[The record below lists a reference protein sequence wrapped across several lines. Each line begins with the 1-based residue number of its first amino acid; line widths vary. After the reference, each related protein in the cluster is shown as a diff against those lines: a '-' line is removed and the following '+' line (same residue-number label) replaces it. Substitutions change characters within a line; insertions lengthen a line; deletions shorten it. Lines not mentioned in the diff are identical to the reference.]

1 MINFR
6 LVYAGKL
13 LENTAILNDVL
24 RLDDARDVNDA
35 FTVHLVC
42 RITTPPPQVPS
53 SKSSNMVNSSNTTS
67 TSPSEN
73 HLRRRPVGNNNENNS
88 TNQIPASSTNVI
100 TNPWVGTLPANYSQ
114 SQYQDQVSTYLN
126 IEWLMLAKILPNF
139 A

>member
-1 MINFR
+1 M
-6 LVYAGKL
+6 VYAGKL
-13 LENTAILNDVL
+13 LENTAILKDVL

-42 RITTPPPQVPS
+42 RITTPPPQIPS
-53 SKSSNMVNSSNTTS
+53 SKSSIMTNSSNTTS

-88 TNQIPASSTNVI
+88 PNQIPASSTNVI
-100 TNPWVGTLPANYSQ
+100 TNPWVGAMPANYSQ

-126 IEWLMLAKILPNF
+126 FE
-139 A
+139 